1 MTIEQYLYRLCR
13 NILNERFDW
22 RKYLTTRSYFGRD
35 LCVTQL
41 HVSYGQIGYTIHF
54 LTLVTQCPNSHMIG
68 KWTTSPSM
76 RKIGRN
82 GYHPKK
88 MMRRKNKTPKTKN
101 PRCLHIIIYVRILDF
116 ACLPQIDPLPTERRP
131 CDFSSSTSVCSL
143 SFDDADCFMSF
154 ASLFSSDTEAAT
166 SSLCCSFISK
176 DTSSILCVRMD
187 VAFSHPS
194 RWS

>member
-35 LCVTQL
+35 LCVTPL

-54 LTLVTQCPNSHMIG
+54 PYSRDPMPELAYDWEME
-68 KWTTSPSM
+68 TSPSM

-116 ACLPQIDPLPTERRP
+116 C
-131 CDFSSSTSVCSL
+131 
-143 SFDDADCFMSF
+143 MF
-154 ASLFSSDTEAAT
+154 ATD
-166 SSLCCSFISK
+166 
-176 DTSSILCVRMD
+176 
-187 VAFSHPS
+187 
-194 RWS
+194 